1 MGEDQ
6 MKLIIDMKGMKLKDI
21 TNKEM
26 LNVYKQLA
34 LEV

>member
-1 MGEDQ
+1 MN
-6 MKLIIDMKGMKLKDI
+6 LIIDMKGMKLKDI

-26 LNVYKQLA
+26 LQIYKQLV